1 MKKIKLKKNL
11 KEKSRKWLSRQFS
24 DNYYKNAKKDHLR
37 SRSAYKLIE
46 IHEKFKIFF
55 PGSKTLD
62 LGAAPGGWSIVAQK
76 YSQPNGKVIGVD
88 KLKINPSKDINF
100 LVGDLTD
107 EVTIKII
114 EKLIPEKLD
123 ILISDMS
130 PNTIG
135 HRKTDHLRI
144 IVLAE
149 IAFEFAMKFLK
160 KDGFFICKLFQ
171 GGGIENLIID
181 IKKNFHLKK
190 FFKPLASRKESSEI
204 YLVAKKK

>member
-114 EKLIPEKLD
+114 EKLITEKLD

>member
-11 KEKSRKWLSRQFS
+11 KEKSRKWLSRQLS
-24 DNYYKNAKKDHLR
+24 DNYYINAKKDHLR

-46 IHEKFKIFF
+46 IHKKFKIFF

-107 EVTIKII
+107 EVTIRII
-114 EKLIPEKLD
+114 EKLITEKLD

-181 IKKNFHLKK
+181 IKKNFYLKK

>member
-1 MKKIKLKKNL
+1 MKKIRLKKNL

-24 DNYYKNAKKDHLR
+24 DNFYKNAKKDHLR

-88 KLKINPSKDINF
+88 KLKINPFKGINF
-100 LVGDLTD
+100 LLGDLTD
-107 EVTIKII
+107 LKTVGII
-114 EKLIPEKLD
+114 EKNIVEKID

-130 PNTIG
+130 PNTVG

-149 IAFEFAMKFLK
+149 IAFEFAMRFLK

-171 GGGIENLIID
+171 GGGVENLIIE
-181 IKKNFHLKK
+181 IKKNFYLKK
-190 FFKPLASRKESSEI
+190 LFKPLASRKESSEI